1 VSAVVDLAGR
11 NARPLVLLV
20 AGTRQECIKL
30 SPLARALQRSDAFD
44 VAILNSGQQLERT
57 REAFAEFGIRRTME
71 NAAMPAFLH
80 LQPACDHLEHGIR
93 EVIRGVLPATV
104 VVAGN
109 TPTAYAAARAARAE
123 RRIVAH
129 LEAGLRTDHSLT
141 PFPEEWL
148 RRELTRYAQLH
159 FACCRSA
166 VSNLSR
172 EGIPSSSIHLVG
184 STAIDSLAS
193 ALRHLDPLPVATER
207 PSTVVVTLH
216 RSENHDRGAELV
228 CEALI
233 QLGRQDA
240 SLRFIVVIYP
250 DSRIGGPMRR
260 RLRWMENCEIR
271 ELMPY
276 RPFVDLIRR
285 AALVISDSA
294 GIQEE
299 APHLGVPLLAPR
311 VNSERPEAIQTGW
324 VRLADARRG
333 GIAPAAMEMINAARK
348 PALPIDAEAPFGP
361 GNAASRI
368 VRVFER
374 RADQQ
379 RLA

>member
-1 VSAVVDLAGR
+1 VSAVVELAGR
-11 NARPLVLLV
+11 GTRPLVLLV

-30 SPLARALQRSDAFD
+30 SPLARALQRSEPFD

-57 REAFAEFGIRRTME
+57 RDAFAEFGIRRTME
-71 NAAMPAFLH
+71 IAAMPAFLH

-93 EVIRGVLPATV
+93 EVIRRVMPSTV

-123 RRIVAH
+123 RRTVAH

-166 VSNLSR
+166 VANLTR
-172 EGIPSSSIHLVG
+172 EGVPLSSIYLVG

-193 ALRHLDPLPVATER
+193 ALRHLDPLPKVAER
-207 PSTVVVTLH
+207 PRTVVVTLH
-216 RSENHDRGAELV
+216 RSENHERGAELV
-228 CEALI
+228 CEAMI
-233 QLGRQDA
+233 QLGRQDP
-240 SLRFIVVIYP
+240 SLHFVVVMHP
-250 DSRIGGPMRR
+250 DSRVGAPMRR
-260 RLRWMENCEIR
+260 RLRWMERCEIR

-276 RPFVDLIRR
+276 RAFVDLMRR

-311 VNSERPEAIQTGW
+311 INSERPEAIESEW
-324 VRLADARRG
+324 VRLADPRRG
-333 GIAPAAMEMINAARK
+333 GMVAAATEMIEAPRG

-374 RADQQ
+374 RIEQQ
-379 RLA
+379 RSA